1 MKMPWGK
8 YDGEDMEDIP
18 ISYLKWLEEN
28 CDDEEIRVAAED
40 EVIRR
45 RDHHEL

>member
-1 MKMPWGK
+1 MMGQYTLIPQRGNRGK
-8 YDGEDMEDIP
+8 TEQVRGESRWVD
-18 ISYLKWLEEN
+18 Y
-28 CDDEEIRVAAED
+28 EIHVAAED